1 MQKNGKKE
9 ETEKRLK
16 NLLKQALEA
25 EQLNS
30 QCIKLTLQMQRTA
43 ERKWN
48 NWRPMYEKE
57 QSQRQPHQWETVN
70 YEPIEGR
77 AIFFPSYI
85 GHEVEQ
91 NLTDV
96 EGQDG
101 YRISIS
107 FNSLQ
112 IKKEK

>member
-1 MQKNGKKE
+1 M
-9 ETEKRLK
+9 
-16 NLLKQALEA
+16 A
-25 EQLNS
+25 
-30 QCIKLTLQMQRTA
+30 
-43 ERKWN
+43 
-48 NWRPMYEKE
+48 
-57 QSQRQPHQWETVN
+57 TVN
-70 YEPIEGR
+70 SPIEGR
-77 AIFFPSYI
+77 IYFFLVV

-107 FNSLQ
+107 FNSIQ